1 MTEPAPRPGRCSTP
15 FLVVV
20 LMAVLL
26 AVLAECFLSGSAN
39 ASVAVMEHPRLT
51 DQQRDLLD
59 LLGPDVVGAP
69 IVLPEIRHVRN
80 WYPLQQKNGMY
91 LNATGS
97 AKGDQERISLK
108 RIKRNP
114 AEPLGSSGGS
124 WSLHASGINIKYLTE
139 STGHLRLPTETS
151 IDHGV
156 ITIFDPPEPVLL
168 AGVAEGESRTM
179 TSKIKV
185 YDLHNPTDMKYQGSV
200 KETYTDLGGYV
211 VNVPR
216 GTYEARLI
224 SVRTVGKV
232 GPADIETEDLAFYA
246 RGTGRVA
253 YIERKHVS
261 AFLFY
266 DKTTQRGMV
275 LAKLPAATP
284 APAEST
290 SPATP

>member
-1 MTEPAPRPGRCSTP
+1 MTEPTPRPGSCSAP
-15 FLVVV
+15 FLTVV
-20 LMAVLL
+20 LIAVFL
-26 AVLAECFLSGSAN
+26 AVLVECFLPSSVN
-39 ASVAVMEHPRLT
+39 ASVTPATHPRLT

-59 LLGPDVVGAP
+59 LLGPDVVGDP
-69 IVLPEIRHVRN
+69 VVLPEIRHVRN
-80 WYPLQQKNGMY
+80 WYPLQNQDGVY

-97 AKGDQERISLK
+97 AKGDHERISLN

-114 AEPLGSSGGS
+114 QEQLGSSGGS
-124 WSLHASGINIKYLTE
+124 WSLHASGINTKYLIE

-156 ITIFDPPEPVLL
+156 ITVFDPPEPVLL
-168 AGVAEGESRTM
+168 ADAVEGEPRTM

-185 YDLHNPTDMKYQGSV
+185 YDLHDPSDMKYQGSV
-200 KETYTDLGGYV
+200 EETYTDLGGYMV
-211 VNVPR
+211 HVPY

-246 RGTGRVA
+246 RGVGRVA

-275 LAKLPAATP
+275 LAELPADTT
-284 APAEST
+284 APGEPIP
-290 SPATP
+290 PATP